1 MKNKNAASSKHS
13 KVTRREI
20 LVLAIVIAGAFIAIL
35 NQTVLSSAL
44 PKLMEDFQIT
54 AGTAKWVT
62 TIYLLVNGIMVPVT
76 AFLIDRY
83 PTRKLFIVSL
93 LSFIAGTVLTGSAP
107 NFGLL
112 IIGRI
117 LQAIGAGV
125 QLPLVAVIPMIIFP
139 VEKRGTAMGMTGIV
153 MSCAPA
159 VGPVVAGWIID
170 AFGWRMMF
178 WSILPLAVIL
188 LVVSFIFLT
197 NVGEL
202 KHPHLDI
209 FSVVLSTLAFGGL
222 LYGFSNASNMGWV
235 SPLVIL
241 PLIIGAVALVWF
253 IRRQFHIKEPLLEL
267 RVLKTPKFAYSAI
280 IVTVINSA
288 LSAGSIVLPLYL
300 QNVLGLSA
308 FQTGML
314 MMPGATASIIVSP
327 LSGMLFDKFGP
338 RVISIVGLL
347 GLTGAL
353 TGLAFIG
360 PAPPIPYL
368 VCIYVL
374 QFAGL
379 TLANMPVNTWGLNAL
394 KNEYIAHGNA
404 ISNTGRQVGG
414 SISTAIIVTI
424 MTMVTTAHQSAGP
437 VLSAASGIR
446 AAYGVSAGVAA
457 VALVVAILKVRPDK
471 SKIGLETETEAV

>member
-35 NQTVLSSAL
+35 NQTVLSPAL

-139 VEKRGTAMGMTGIV
+139 VEKHGTAMGMTGIV

-253 IRRQFHIKEPLLEL
+253 TRRQFHIKEPLLEL

-314 MMPGATASIIVSP
+314 MMPGAAASIIVSP

-360 PAPPIPYL
+360 PATPIPYL

-374 QFAGL
+374 
-379 TLANMPVNTWGLNAL
+379 
-394 KNEYIAHGNA
+394 
-404 ISNTGRQVGG
+404 
-414 SISTAIIVTI
+414 
-424 MTMVTTAHQSAGP
+424 
-437 VLSAASGIR
+437 
-446 AAYGVSAGVAA
+446 
-457 VALVVAILKVRPDK
+457 
-471 SKIGLETETEAV
+471 

>member
-1 MKNKNAASSKHS
+1 MKNKNATSSKHS
-13 KVTRREI
+13 KVTRREV

-35 NQTVLSSAL
+35 NQTVLSPAL

-54 AGTAKWVT
+54 AGTAQWVT
-62 TIYLLVNGIMVPVT
+62 TIYLLVNGIMVPIT

-83 PTRKLFIVSL
+83 PTRKLFIISL
-93 LSFIAGTVLTGSAP
+93 LSFIVGTALTGGAP
-107 NFGLL
+107 NFGIL

-117 LQAIGAGV
+117 FQAIGAGV

-139 VEKRGTAMGMTGIV
+139 VEKRGTAMGMAGIV

-188 LVVSFIFLT
+188 LIVSVVFLT

-222 LYGFSNASNMGWV
+222 LYGFSNASNMGWI
-235 SPLVIL
+235 SPLVLL

-253 IRRQFHIKEPLLEL
+253 IRRQFNIKEPLLEL

-280 IVTVINSA
+280 IVTIINSA

-314 MMPGATASIIVSP
+314 MLPGAAASIIVSP

-360 PAPPIPYL
+360 PATPIPYL
-368 VCIYVL
+368 ICVYVL
-374 QFAGL
+374 QSAGL

-424 MTMVTTAHQSAGP
+424 MTMVTTSHQAAGP

-457 VALVVAILKVRPDK
+457 VALVIAILKVRSDK
-471 SKIGLETETEAV
+471 PKTRLETETEAI

>member
-253 IRRQFHIKEPLLEL
+253 IRRQFHIKKPLLEL

-314 MMPGATASIIVSP
+314 MMPGAAASIIVSP

-374 QFAGL
+374 QSAGL

>member
-1 MKNKNAASSKHS
+1 M
-13 KVTRREI
+13 VYP
-20 LVLAIVIAGAFIAIL
+20 
-35 NQTVLSSAL
+35 QTVSY
-44 PKLMEDFQIT
+44 QRT
-54 AGTAKWVT
+54 
-62 TIYLLVNGIMVPVT
+62 
-76 AFLIDRY
+76 
-83 PTRKLFIVSL
+83 
-93 LSFIAGTVLTGSAP
+93 
-107 NFGLL
+107 
-112 IIGRI
+112 
-117 LQAIGAGV
+117 
-125 QLPLVAVIPMIIFP
+125 
-139 VEKRGTAMGMTGIV
+139 
-153 MSCAPA
+153 
-159 VGPVVAGWIID
+159 
-170 AFGWRMMF
+170 
-178 WSILPLAVIL
+178 
-188 LVVSFIFLT
+188 
-197 NVGEL
+197 L
-202 KHPHLDI
+202 K
-209 FSVVLSTLAFGGL
+209 
-222 LYGFSNASNMGWV
+222 
-235 SPLVIL
+235 
-241 PLIIGAVALVWF
+241 
-253 IRRQFHIKEPLLEL
+253 L

-314 MMPGATASIIVSP
+314 MMPGVAASIIVSP

-360 PAPPIPYL
+360 PATPIPYL

-374 QFAGL
+374 QSAGL